1 LGQATQAAGILTT
14 KLDQKSL
21 AITCAAQRAHIT
33 GQFPRF
39 VARTSATLQYTAFIS
54 KNVLK
59 WRTKM
64 AGPRRFLLGAS
75 IAHGLLLSSRLEDRL
90 TSIEL
95 DAAET
100 SVYVTGFSRG
110 ALCRSLLALLAL
122 PPHFVSLTNVRVT
135 VHPPTSA

>member
-1 LGQATQAAGILTT
+1 
-14 KLDQKSL
+14 
-21 AITCAAQRAHIT
+21 
-33 GQFPRF
+33 
-39 VARTSATLQYTAFIS
+39 
-54 KNVLK
+54 
-59 WRTKM
+59 M
-64 AGPRRFLLGAS
+64 GPRRFLLGAS

-122 PPHFVSLTNVRVT
+122 LALPPHFVSLTNVRVT